1 MSSKL
6 ENFTVLDSN
15 TVASAIMQDIIDVES
30 MERTLETDLSS
41 TELFKIDCAIL
52 SSLRNTQDF
61 SRDLLEKLE
70 SGELKMV
77 IDKPPKVDVLENI
90 QQNAMLDIVYPMKD
104 MFDQLADLVVENLN

>member
-41 TELFKIDCAIL
+41 AELFKIDCAIL
-52 SSLRNTQDF
+52 SSLRNTKDF

-70 SGELKMV
+70 SGEFKMV
-77 IDKPPKVDVLENI
+77 VDKPPKVDVIENI